1 MRNLLWIA
9 VLTATLFSCGNAS
22 KKTEMASKE
31 QVAKTY
37 EAFNLNDFLQVAD
50 TKMGDTIIVR
60 GYVTHTCKHSG
71 KRCFITG
78 GDKNSSFRVEA
89 KGEIGGFNRELT
101 GSLLAITGV
110 AKERRLTK
118 EYLDQTEKD
127 LQEKSL
133 VEDGSAESCQS
144 ELQNISAMRE
154 KMAELGK
161 DYYSIY
167 FMDGLS
173 YEVVEE

>member
-1 MRNLLWIA
+1 MKQLVLLAFIA
-9 VLTATLFSCGNAS
+9 LGLVSCGSSS
-22 KKTEMASKE
+22 KQTEKTIAEIP
-31 QVAKTY
+31 AKQY
-37 EAFNLNDFLQVAD
+37 EAFDLNDYLQVAE
-50 TKMGDTIIVR
+50 TKIGDTITVR

-110 AKERRLTK
+110 AKERRLTQ

-127 LQEKSL
+127 LEEK
-133 VEDGSAESCQS
+133 VQTEDGSAESCHS
-144 ELQNISAMRE
+144 ELKNIAAMRE
-154 KMAELGK
+154 KMTELGK
-161 DYYSIY
+161 DYYAIY
-167 FMDGLS
+167 YMDGLS
-173 YEVVEE
+173 YEVIEE